1 MSIDIIILFLS
12 LVLLTLGSGFFS
24 SSEVALFS
32 LSPMKVKAYRSDS
45 DPKKNLIGQLLS
57 KPRDLLVT
65 VFIMN
70 TIVNIL
76 LQNVASDMFGR
87 FAGWGLKVGVPLVL
101 TLVFGEIIPKNF
113 GLQHNAWL
121 SYHVITWINF
131 FQRIMSPIRRFVIA
145 VTTPVSRI
153 LFFYLR
159 KAEPI
164 SKEELKHTLDTSE
177 TLGVLSRDESEFI
190 KGYINL
196 HDATVKEVMRPK
208 DDILFFDVSEPLTK
222 LVYLFVDQQ
231 CSRIPVCE
239 GGIDNVL
246 GVMTAKEYFTFS
258 ERINDTTQLRQY
270 LKKSFF
276 VPENIPAKLLFK
288 KFLESNEHFSLVVDE
303 YGCISGL
310 ITSED
315 ICELVV
321 GEIQDLR
328 DKKLPYTRA
337 GANEIIAGGRLE
349 LAEFETIFH
358 VELPN
363 PNNLITLGGWIMDQ
377 IGDVPKSGT
386 KHETDQFLFH
396 VLAADP
402 NRVRRIY
409 VRKKG
414 GK

>member
-1 MSIDIIILFLS
+1 MNVELIILFFG
-12 LVLLTLGSGFFS
+12 LVLLILASGFFS

-32 LSPMKVKAYRSDS
+32 LSPMKVKAYRQDE
-45 DPKKNLIGQLLS
+45 DPKKNLISKLLS
-57 KPRDLLVT
+57 RPRDLLVT

-113 GLQHNAWL
+113 GLKYNSWL
-121 SYHVITWINF
+121 SYRVINGINF
-131 FQRIMSPIRRFVIA
+131 FQNMMSPIRRFVIT

-159 KAEPI
+159 KADPI
-164 SKEELKHTLDTSE
+164 SKEELKHTLETSE
-177 TLGVLSRDESEFI
+177 SHGVLSTDESEFI

-196 HDATVKEVMRPK
+196 HEATVKEVMRPK
-208 DDILFFDVSEPLTK
+208 SDILFFDISDPLTK
-222 LVYLFVDQQ
+222 LVHLFVDQQ
-231 CSRIPVCE
+231 CSRIPVCDGE
-239 GGIDNVL
+239 LDKVL
-246 GVMTAKEYFTFS
+246 GVMTAKQYFTFN
-258 ERINDTTQLRQY
+258 ERMKDGSSLRPY
-270 LKKSFF
+270 LQKPFF
-276 VPENIPAKLLFK
+276 VPENIPAKILFK
-288 KFLESNEHFSLVVDE
+288 KFTESNEHFSLVVDE
-303 YGCISGL
+303 YGSICGL
-310 ITSED
+310 ITTED

-328 DKKLPYTRA
+328 DPNQAYTRA

-349 LAEFETIFH
+349 LSEFTSIFH
-358 VELPN
+358 IELPN
-363 PNNLITLGGWIMDQ
+363 PNNLVTLGGWLMEQ
-377 IGDVPKSGT
+377 MGDVPKSGT
-386 KHETDQFLFH
+386 KFETETFLFH

-409 VRKKG
+409 VRKKVV
-414 GK
+414 

>member
-1 MSIDIIILFLS
+1 MNIEMIALFFSL
-12 LVLLTLGSGFFS
+12 LVLTLASGFFS

-32 LSPMKVKAYRSDS
+32 LSPMKVKAYRNGE
-45 DPKKNLIGQLLS
+45 DPKKQLIGQLLS

-76 LQNVASDMFGR
+76 LQNVASDMFGQ
-87 FAGWGLKVGVPLVL
+87 FAGWGLKVGVPLVI

-121 SYHVITWINF
+121 SYHVVNWINF
-131 FQRIMSPIRRFVIA
+131 FQKIMSPIRKFVIA

-177 TLGVLSRDESEFI
+177 TLGVLTSDESEFI

-196 HDATVKEVMRPK
+196 HEATVKEVMRPK
-208 DDILFFDVSEPLTK
+208 DDVLYFDVSEPLTK
-222 LVYLFVDQQ
+222 LVYLFVDQR
-231 CSRIPVCE
+231 CSRLPICK
-239 GGIDNVL
+239 GGLDNVL
-246 GVMTAKEYFTFS
+246 GVMTAKGYFTYS
-258 ERINDTTQLRQY
+258 ERISDSSKLNAY
-270 LKKSFF
+270 LEKPFF
-276 VPENIPAKLLFK
+276 VPENIPAKVVFK
-288 KFLESNEHFSLVVDE
+288 KFLETNEHFSLVVDE
-303 YGCISGL
+303 YGNISGL

-321 GEIQDLR
+321 GEILDLR
-328 DKKLPYTRA
+328 DTKLPYTRA

-349 LAEFETIFH
+349 LNEFSTIFH

-363 PNNLITLGGWIMDQ
+363 PNNLVTLGGWLMEQ
-377 IGDVPKSGT
+377 TGEVPKSGT
-386 KHETDQFLFH
+386 KFETDQFLFH

-409 VRKKG
+409 VRKKVV
-414 GK
+414 